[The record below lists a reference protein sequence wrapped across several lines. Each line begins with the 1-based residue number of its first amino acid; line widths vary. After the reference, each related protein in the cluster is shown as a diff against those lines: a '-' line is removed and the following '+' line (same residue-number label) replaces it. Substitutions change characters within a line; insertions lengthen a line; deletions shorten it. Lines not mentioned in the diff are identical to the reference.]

1 MHFIFSL
8 FNKKQLDK
16 NNNFSHFYKVT
27 HNVWYHLDQGG
38 KMEPVKRTFDRTLA
52 GQIQIQL
59 RPTREEN
66 NFIND
71 FLSLLASSLINTD
84 LAASAENACG

>member
-1 MHFIFSL
+1 
-8 FNKKQLDK
+8 
-16 NNNFSHFYKVT
+16 
-27 HNVWYHLDQGG
+27 
-38 KMEPVKRTFDRTLA
+38 MEPVKRTDGTVA
-52 GQIQIQL
+52 GRIQIQL

>member
-1 MHFIFSL
+1 MISL
-8 FNKKQLDK
+8 RSGRQDGTCEKDFW
-16 NNNFSHFYKVT
+16 KV
-27 HNVWYHLDQGG
+27 
-38 KMEPVKRTFDRTLA
+38 A